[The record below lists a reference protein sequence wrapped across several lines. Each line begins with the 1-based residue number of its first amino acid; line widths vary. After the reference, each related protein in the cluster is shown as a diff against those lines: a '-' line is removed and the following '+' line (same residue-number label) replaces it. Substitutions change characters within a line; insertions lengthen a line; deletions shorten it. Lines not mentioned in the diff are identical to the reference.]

1 MDEFRLCFV
10 GGFVLTKER
19 RRTKGACCLLDVL
32 ASRAAENRQ
41 LKVGD
46 VVCPR
51 HLQTSG
57 ELFRK
62 GIYRHVSYQVEAI
75 QVEEAEGSMTKL
87 SLVPEGTDPANVF
100 LHLRPATRILP
111 RFERNWPVVVSI
123 KEGCIVSFWDDILIT
138 SASYVQLSLCVVIAA
153 FVLRNVFS
161 IAYVPSES
169 MVPTLN
175 RGDAVLVQYLSS
187 RIGNVGCRRDDIV
200 FFSPP
205 EELRE
210 YVRRVGNTE
219 LRTRDLFVKRIVGCP
234 GDLVHID
241 ARGSVEINGNRVGS
255 RATSDGAEGT
265 RAFAEQHMKLSD
277 DEVFV
282 LGDNPGRSVDSRF
295 WGPLKM
301 QNIVARPIVRLWNT
315 LKHSVRVEELK

>member
-1 MDEFRLCFV
+1 VPR
-10 GGFVLTKER
+10 KER
-19 RRTKGACCLLDVL
+19 RRTRGACSLLDVL

-41 LKVGD
+41 IKVGD

-51 HLQTSG
+51 HVQTSG

-62 GIYRHVSYQVEAI
+62 GVYRHVSYRVEAI
-75 QVEEAEGSMTKL
+75 QVGEAEGSMMKL
-87 SLVPEGTDPANVF
+87 LLVPEGADPANVF

-111 RFERNWPVVVSI
+111 RFERNWPVVVSM
-123 KEGCIVSFWDDILIT
+123 KEGRIVSFWDDILIT
-138 SASYVQLSLCVVIAA
+138 SASYIQLSLCVVIAA
-153 FVLRNVFS
+153 FLLRNVFS

-187 RIGNVGCRRDDIV
+187 RMGKAECRREEIV
-200 FFSPP
+200 FFRPP

-210 YVRRVGNTE
+210 YVRRVGNAE
-219 LRTRDLFVKRIVGCP
+219 LRSRDLFVKRIVGCP
-234 GDLVHID
+234 GDQVYID
-241 ARGSVEINGNRVGS
+241 SRGSVEINGNRVGS
-255 RATSDGAEGT
+255 GVSSDRAEGT
-265 RAFAEQHMKLSD
+265 RAFAEKQVKLSD

>member
-1 MDEFRLCFV
+1 MDEFRLFFV
-10 GGFVLTKER
+10 GGFVLRKEQ
-19 RRTKGACCLLDVL
+19 RRTRGVCCLLDAL
-32 ASRAAENRQ
+32 ANRAAENRQ
-41 LKVGD
+41 IKVGD

-51 HLQTSG
+51 HEQTSG

-62 GIYRHVSYQVEAI
+62 GIYRHVSYTVEAI

-87 SLVPEGTDPANVF
+87 SLVPEGTDPATVF
-100 LHLRPATRILP
+100 LHLRPATRILA

-138 SASYVQLSLCVVIAA
+138 SAPYLQLSLSVIIAA
-153 FVLRNVFS
+153 LVLRNVFS
-161 IAYVPSES
+161 IAYVPTES

-187 RIGNVGCRRDDIV
+187 RIGNVECRRDDIV

-210 YVRRVGNTE
+210 YVRRVGNAE
-219 LRTRDLFVKRIVGCP
+219 LRSRDLFVKRIVGCP
-234 GDLVHID
+234 GDQVHVD

-255 RATSDGAEGT
+255 GASSERAQGT
-265 RAFAEQHMKLSD
+265 RPFTEQHVKLSD
-277 DEVFV
+277 GEVFV
-282 LGDNPGRSVDSRF
+282 LGDNPGRSVDSRS